1 MDSRANPFVFFREIL
16 IKENFTLF
24 KEEFRLYFKKNSFA
38 ILEQLSEKAWFVDWI
53 LTNGGRFKMF

>member
-38 ILEQLSEKAWFVDWI
+38 ILEQLSEKAWFVD
-53 LTNGGRFKMF
+53 